1 MKKLVFLP
9 LCMALAMPVG
19 VHAQDKG
26 AKVSIKAGDGIT
38 VATEDDKFSMNI
50 KSNFSA
56 GITADFD
63 EDCDISSSG
72 FNIGKARLNLSG
84 NLYGPQLTY
93 SLQFGFSPSDTK
105 TLPNGNSS
113 FVRDAVI
120 HYKPNSHW
128 QLSFGQTKVKANR
141 AHITSSQLLA
151 FTGRSIVDSPFQQ
164 DRDFGL
170 FAEFNTALAGE
181 SHIALKGSVTSGEGR
196 DYGTTKKSG
205 LNYNGRI
212 EFYPMGKFTDKG
224 EYSEAD
230 LVHEETPKLMI
241 GGAFS
246 HNDRALR
253 LGGETGA
260 ISADGGHDLNQY
272 YADLAFKYQGF
283 ALQADFMG
291 RNTSKPVISDEQYIY
306 KGYGY
311 NTQVSYNFPCRKWT
325 VAARFASLVPH
336 EDVRYAV
343 GYKQQYQTTAAATY
357 HINGHKLKVQA
368 EISHNHRS
376 EALTAYNRW
385 QCGMLL
391 EVGL

>member
-1 MKKLVFLP
+1 MSLT
-9 LCMALAMPVG
+9 MPILT
-19 VHAQDKG
+19 HAQDKG
-26 AKVSIKAGDGIT
+26 YKVNIKAGDGIT
-38 VATEDDKFSMNI
+38 IATADEKYSMTI

-56 GITADFD
+56 GVNLEFD
-63 EDCDISSSG
+63 EDGAEASSA

-84 NLYGPQLTY
+84 NLMGPKLTY

-164 DRDFGL
+164 DRDFGV
-170 FAEFNTALAGE
+170 FGEFNHPFIGN
-181 SHIALKGSVTSGEGR
+181 SYIAFKASVTNGEGR
-196 DYGTTKKSG
+196 DYGTTAKSG
-205 LNYNGRI
+205 LNYNGRLEI
-212 EFYPMGKFTDKG
+212 FPLGKFADRG
-224 EYSEAD
+224 EFNEVD
-230 LVHEETPKLMI
+230 LVHEDSPKLMI
-241 GGAFS
+241 AGAFS

-272 YADLAFKYQGF
+272 YADVAFKFQGF

-291 RNTSKPVISDEQYIY
+291 RNTSSPIIADGQYIY
-306 KGYGY
+306 KGNGY

-325 VAARFASLVPH
+325 VAARFAALNPH
-336 EDVRYAV
+336 ESVRAAV
-343 GYKQQYQTTAAATY
+343 GYKQQQQTSAGVTY
-357 HINGHKLKVQA
+357 HLNGHKLKVQA
-368 EISHNHRS
+368 EASYNHRT
-376 EALTAYNRW
+376 EAIAAYNRW
-385 QCGMLL
+385 LCGMLV